1 MSQPKSPVQIFKL
14 LEQSNCREC
23 GEETC
28 LAFAAAVARGD
39 RSMSDCPRLS
49 EEVGQDLGE
58 KPAEPRGEEQDLDE
72 VLHGLK
78 RRIEG
83 IDLAA
88 AAERLGGELSGNR
101 LTLKVLGSD
110 FSVTASGEIETR
122 LHINP
127 WIVAPILDYI
137 LNGAGRD
144 PQGRWV
150 PFRELK
156 NGQSWYPLFRQRCEK
171 PIKKVADAY
180 TALFRDMLDIFQAK
194 RADDRFEADIAAV
207 LHPLPKVPILIC
219 YWLPEED
226 LESSLHLFFDATATD
241 NLGIES
247 VHGMSS
253 GLAKM
258 FEQIALR
265 HATPQDLS
273 STPADAED

>member
-1 MSQPKSPVQIFKL
+1 MEIFKL

-39 RSMSDCPRLS
+39 RKIGDCPRLGERLQQQL
-49 EEVGQDLGE
+49 EEQSGE
-58 KPAEPRGEEQDLDE
+58 VRSRGDQDLDAI
-72 VLHGLK
+72 LQGLK
-78 RRIEG
+78 RQIAG
-83 IDLAA
+83 TDLHE

-101 LTLKVLGSD
+101 LSLKVLGSD
-110 FSVTASGEIETR
+110 FSVDASGDIKTKI
-122 LHINP
+122 HINP

-137 LNGAGRD
+137 ANGQGRN

-156 NGQSWYPLFRQRCEK
+156 NGQPWYPLFRQRCEK
-171 PIKKVADAY
+171 PMKKVADAY
-180 TALFRDMLDIFQAK
+180 PSLFRDILDVFQAR
-194 RADDRFEADIAAV
+194 RAEGHFEADIAAV

-219 YWLPEED
+219 YWLPEEE
-226 LESSLHLFFDATATD
+226 LESSLNLFFDVTATD

-247 VHGMSS
+247 VNGMGS

-258 FEQIALR
+258 VEQIALR
-265 HATPQDLS
+265 HATPQDE
-273 STPADAED
+273 AHG